1 MNEFREK
8 CSERFFQNLSD
19 PKQKR
24 KIELFLDLC
33 KQGPT
38 CVCVICKRC
47 LYKKGVKICNESG
60 YEIDMGG
67 LIFQVNKKK
76 SHMSYMS

>member
-8 CSERFFQNLSD
+8 CSESFFQNLSD

-33 KQGPT
+33 KQGPS
-38 CVCVICKRC
+38 CVCVICTDVLIKR
-47 LYKKGVKICNESG
+47 E
-60 YEIDMGG
+60 
-67 LIFQVNKKK
+67 
-76 SHMSYMS
+76 